1 MSKVVN
7 VKNIVIGEGMPK
19 ICVSMVGGTIP
30 ELIEEA
36 EVLKYCCAD
45 IVEWRVDF
53 FKESLHIDKIKEALI
68 EIRKVLIDK
77 PIIFTFRTS
86 KEGGKIDINT
96 KYYMEINKAAI
107 ETKLIDIVDIELIND
122 EKDIML
128 LINQAHQ
135 NNIKAIVS
143 SHDFY
148 KTPSKDEIVNRLVTA
163 HKLGA
168 DIPKIAVMP
177 NSTEDVIT
185 LLDASRI
192 AKEKYIDTPIIAVS
206 MSGKGVISRLSGELF
221 GSAVTFGAAKNSSA
235 PGQVQ
240 VETLRKIIE
249 LLHSSM

>member
-1 MSKVVN
+1 MSKLVN

-19 ICVSMVGGTIP
+19 ICVSMVGETAS
-30 ELIEEA
+30 ELVAEA
-36 EVLKYCCAD
+36 EFIKEHEVD
-45 IVEWRVDF
+45 IAEWRVDF
-53 FKESLHIDKIKEALI
+53 FKESLKIEKVKEALR

-77 PIIFTFRTS
+77 PIIFTFRTFT
-86 KEGGKIDINT
+86 EGGKIDIDT
-96 KYYMEINKAAI
+96 KYYMEINKAVI

-122 EKDIML
+122 EKDIRL
-128 LINQAHQ
+128 LIKQAHQ

-143 SHDFY
+143 SHDFN
-148 KTPSKDEIVNRLVTA
+148 KTLPKDEIINRLVTA

-177 NSTEDVIT
+177 NSAEDVIT

-192 AKEKYIDTPIIAVS
+192 AKEKYIDAPIIAVS
-206 MSGKGVISRLSGELF
+206 MSGKGIISRLSGELF
-221 GSAVTFGAAKNSSA
+221 GSSVTFGAAKNSSA

-240 VETLRKIIE
+240 VETLRKMIE

>member
-7 VKNIVIGEGMPK
+7 VKNIVIGEGAPK
-19 ICVSMVGGTIP
+19 ICVSMVGETVS

-36 EVLKYCCAD
+36 KFLKEREVD
-45 IVEWRVDF
+45 IAEWRVDF
-53 FKESLHIDKIKEALI
+53 FKESLNIDKVKETLI
-68 EIRKVLIDK
+68 EIREVLNDK

-86 KEGGKIDINT
+86 KEGGKIEVNT
-96 KYYMEINKAAI
+96 KFYMEINKAAI

-122 EKDIML
+122 DKDIRL
-128 LINQAHQ
+128 LIRQAHQ
-135 NNIKAIVS
+135 NNIKAIIS
-143 SHDFY
+143 SHDFN
-148 KTPSKDEIVNRLVTA
+148 KTLPKDEIINRLVTA

-177 NSTEDVIT
+177 NSAEDVIT

-192 AKEKYIDTPIIAVS
+192 AKEKYIDAPIIAVS
-206 MSGKGVISRLSGELF
+206 MSGKGVISRLAGELF